1 MDERRY
7 HDMGGLAAG
16 PVELSAHE
24 AEPWQKLITACRNAL
39 GDRYCRVDELRR
51 AIEDLPPEQYDLP
64 YFEKWA
70 CALANLYAEKGLFT
84 RDELTAKME
93 VVRRRMR
100 EAA

>member
-7 HDMGGLAAG
+7 HDMGGLTAG
-16 PVELSAHE
+16 PVEASTHD
-24 AEPWQKLITACRNAL
+24 AEPWQKLLTASRNAL

-51 AIEDLPPEQYDLP
+51 AIEDLPAAQYDLP

-70 CALANLYAEKGLFT
+70 CALANLYVEKGLFT
-84 RDELTAKME
+84 REELTAKMDA
-93 VVRRRMR
+93 VRRRMR

>member
-7 HDMGGLAAG
+7 HDMGGLPAG
-16 PVELSAHE
+16 PVENAAHD

-70 CALANLYAEKGLFT
+70 CAMVNLFTEKDLFT
-84 RDELTAKME
+84 RDELAAKMDE
-93 VVRRRMR
+93 IRRRMR